1 MMLRVFVSSWRIDAA
16 GTARDGPKPWT
27 PGDNGMVLV
36 ITLLLI
42 LMMSALGA
50 GFVLVTTSESMIA
63 ANFRVHQ
70 ESQYAAHAIAERAL
84 ADLALVADWNTAL
97 SGAVQSLFVDG
108 LPSGTRTLADGSAVN
123 LTQLVNLAN
132 CGKTTACSTAEMD
145 AVTGDRPHGV
155 NNPRWRAFAYG
166 RIADLAGP
174 ASVDSLFYGVVLVGD
189 DPSEIDGDPLRDGT
203 GASLGAG
210 VLVLRAQSFGPRGV
224 RRQLDLTVA
233 RAMTRGIRVLSWR
246 Y

>member
-1 MMLRVFVSSWRIDAA
+1 MSLNTATISHKDAKTRRRPIRLEERR
-16 GTARDGPKPWT
+16 GF
-27 PGDNGMVLV
+27 VLV
-36 ITLLLI
+36 VTLLVI

-50 GFVLVTTSESMIA
+50 GFVLVTSSESMIA

-84 ADLALVADWNTAL
+84 ADLALVADWDTAL
-97 SGAVQSLFVDG
+97 SGAVQSPFVDG
-108 LPSGTRTLADGSAVN
+108 LPSDPRTLPDGSTVN
-123 LTQLVNLAN
+123 LTQIVNLAN
-132 CGKTTACSTAEMD
+132 CGKTTTCGAAEMD
-145 AVTGDRPHGV
+145 AVTADRPHGV

-174 ASVDSLFYGVVLVGD
+174 ASVDSLFYGVVLVAD

-210 VLVLRAQSFGPRGV
+210 VLVLRAQAFGPRGG
-224 RRQLDLTVA
+224 RQQLDLTAA
-233 RAMTRGIRVLSWR
+233 RASPRGVRVLSWR
-246 Y
+246 

>member
-1 MMLRVFVSSWRIDAA
+1 MKSRVLVSSWRNDAA
-16 GTARDGPKPWT
+16 GTARDGREAARLEDA
-27 PGDNGMVLV
+27 GIVLV
-36 ITLLLI
+36 ITLLII

-50 GFVLVTTSESMIA
+50 GFVLITSSESTIA

-84 ADLALVADWNTAL
+84 ADLALVADWNAAL
-97 SGAVQSLFVDG
+97 SGAVQSPFIDG
-108 LPSGTRTLADGSAVN
+108 LPSGARTLADGSTVN

-132 CGKTTACSTAEMD
+132 CGKTTACSDAEMD
-145 AVTGDRPHGV
+145 AVTADRPHGV

-166 RIADLAGP
+166 PIADLAGP
-174 ASVDSLFYGVVLVGD
+174 ASADSLFYGVILVGD

-210 VLVLRAQSFGPRGV
+210 VLVVRAQSFGPRGV
-224 RRQLDLTVA
+224 RMQLDLTVA
-233 RAMTRGIRVLSWR
+233 RATPRGIRVLSWR